1 MKPLFCDQAK
11 MLVGESFQQGGE
23 SLKKEEILSKN
34 YDIRLEGQR
43 VSRLCVSFVLA
54 GLTNI
59 IFCIFDAQEGKSGV
73 WNVSVKCV
81 TENYEPGSSMDEMG
95 PTQQRQLFADLG
107 L

>member
-1 MKPLFCDQAK
+1 

-54 GLTNI
+54 G
-59 IFCIFDAQEGKSGV
+59 
-73 WNVSVKCV
+73 
-81 TENYEPGSSMDEMG
+81 
-95 PTQQRQLFADLG
+95 
-107 L
+107 